1 MIKRLVNSTF
11 TENWQ
16 ANFNNDLTISPAGVP
31 KKDKLAK
38 TNDLSPLLLPEAR
51 DLSIFSF
58 LLFLSFFRAY

>member
-51 DLSIFSF
+51 NL
-58 LLFLSFFRAY
+58 